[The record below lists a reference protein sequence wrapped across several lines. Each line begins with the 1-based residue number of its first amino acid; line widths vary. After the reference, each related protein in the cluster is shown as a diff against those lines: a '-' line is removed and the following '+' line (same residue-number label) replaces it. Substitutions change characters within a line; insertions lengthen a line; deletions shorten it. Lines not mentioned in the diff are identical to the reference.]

1 MERFAHVPWWPLGDL
16 DQFRDA
22 VQNWLAHNWSTDIAV
37 GDWWRRLA
45 HSGLAVPT
53 WDRAH
58 GGLGATTLVQSIVEQ
73 ELASIGAI
81 APPTGDPSAHVVG
94 PALRQFASEEQLNA
108 LLPPLLE
115 GTDLWALLLFDP
127 CTTDP
132 AATAVRAE
140 LDWKWVTVSG
150 DKQCSQSSAN
160 RGLLLARTS
169 GEGEDGLTWLLV
181 DVDNAAC
188 VVSDGV
194 MHIGPIRMTLDRV
207 LGEPDRGWPI
217 ARSVLPYLDYS
228 LSGRIRRGLV
238 NVLPGR
244 AAGNL
249 DRLVSDLLADHQ
261 PTETPHEERRRQ
273 GEPNHT

>member
-1 MERFAHVPWWPLGDL
+1 MERFARIPWWPLGDF

-22 VQNWLAHNWSTDIAV
+22 VQNWLAHNWSTDITV
-37 GDWWRRLA
+37 GEWWRRLA

-58 GGLGATTLVQSIVEQ
+58 GGLGAVAAVQSLVEQ

-81 APPTGDPSAHVVG
+81 APPTGHQSAHVVG
-94 PALRQFASEEQLNA
+94 PALRQFASEAQLDA
-108 LLPPLLE
+108 LLPALLE

-127 CTTDP
+127 GTDDP
-132 AATAVRAE
+132 TATNFRAE
-140 LDWKWVTVSG
+140 LDWNSITVRG
-150 DKQCSQSSAN
+150 DKQCDELQAD
-160 RGLLLARTS
+160 RGLLLTRSS
-169 GEGEDGLTWLLV
+169 GEDEDGLTWLLV
-181 DVDNAAC
+181 DVANAAC
-188 VVSDGV
+188 TVSDGV
-194 MHIGPIRMTLDRV
+194 MHIAPMRMTLDRV
-207 LGEPDRGWPI
+207 LGEPDHGWPI

-249 DRLVSDLLADHQ
+249 DRLVSDVLAEQ
-261 PTETPHEERRRQ
+261 PPVEVPAEDRRRR
-273 GEPNHT
+273 